1 MNLVSADSPGMR
13 AAHSH
18 SYVLTIVDILMQDR
32 NLLRPTAALLRKY
45 HLLDTENVKTRFE
58 EDLKELRR
66 NRSRPSVD
74 NTVTPPDNVIKLTQT
89 LHDLY
94 HQSDQQKV
102 RYHRGAIVEVLV
114 RKLIAHRYGPNDF
127 CLNSQHF
134 VENYR
139 NITVKEV
146 DVAALSNIRYKLEGY
161 ECKVNP
167 AGFEPS
173 DKMNLTCLIDAA
185 DEKQYRI
192 NVGFVSFE
200 SDKVMRIKLAKHE
213 IPNFIELYGLDS
225 VETLQNLS
233 FLID

>member
-1 MNLVSADSPGMR
+1 MHLVSADSPGMR

-32 NLLRPTAALLRKY
+32 NLLRPTAAVLRKY
-45 HLLDTENVKTRFE
+45 HVLDTESIKARFE
-58 EDLKELRR
+58 EDLKELQR
-66 NRSRPSVD
+66 NRSRPGVA
-74 NTVTPPDNVIKLTQT
+74 NTVTPPATVIRLTQI

-94 HQSDQQKV
+94 YQKDQQKV
-102 RYHRGAIVEVLV
+102 KYHRGAIIEVLV

-139 NITVKEV
+139 NITVKEI
-146 DVAALSNIRYKLEGY
+146 DVAALSNSRHKLEGY

-173 DKMNLTCLIDAA
+173 DEMNLTCLIEVA
-185 DEKQYRI
+185 DERQYRR
-192 NVGFVSFE
+192 NVGFVCFE
-200 SDKVMRIKLAKHE
+200 SDKVMRIKLTKYE
-213 IPNFIELYGLDS
+213 ISNFIEFYGLDS

-233 FLID
+233 FLAD